1 MDEEQK
7 ERDILQQDLTGIW
20 TFLMDRFE
28 VLANAILDLKRN
40 GDLDPETIK
49 QLKKI
54 GGIK

>member
-1 MDEEQK
+1 MKDKQK
-7 ERDILQQDLTGIW
+7 ERDVLQQDLTGIW

-40 GDLDPETIK
+40 GDLDPVTIK
-49 QLKKI
+49 KLKKI